1 SDRSVH
7 PRRLTGS
14 GAQALPAALPADRYP
29 DPLPALARSWRAYVH
44 AGRGKHGVRGGVADD
59 VGGCYGGIRGVDPV
73 SRRAQE
79 PCGEEHGGGAIA
91 GRHLLADSHA
101 CRWSCSGTQANA
113 GVVLQEFGMR
123 PGAKALAGLAGA
135 LLLAAAGCMPEEES
149 RGTWRTVSWS
159 RPAALADTLPLS
171 ANVTYKTGHFT
182 IRAASAPVLYTA
194 NLTFDADVQEQ
205 PSHSF
210 DPDTRELYV
219 GLGRGSVNMP
229 DGAGASEGR
238 LRLSLSRTVPLHL
251 QTRLAGTASDLDL
264 TGMRLERAQVMSSM
278 SDVRVHMDEP
288 NAAHGTVIRL
298 DNRYGRMVAVRLA
311 NANADTITVN
321 SDFGAVDLDFS
332 G

>member
-1 SDRSVH
+1 
-7 PRRLTGS
+7 
-14 GAQALPAALPADRYP
+14 
-29 DPLPALARSWRAYVH
+29 
-44 AGRGKHGVRGGVADD
+44 
-59 VGGCYGGIRGVDPV
+59 
-73 SRRAQE
+73 
-79 PCGEEHGGGAIA
+79 
-91 GRHLLADSHA
+91 
-101 CRWSCSGTQANA
+101 
-113 GVVLQEFGMR
+113 MR

-171 ANVTYKTGHFT
+171 ANVTYKAGHFT

-332 G
+332 GRWTRNVVLELEATVGDVKLRVPTGVGVEVQLDDRWGGAPDSWSRDGNRSVSPGWEGAQYRLSVRGRKTVARLSVVGG